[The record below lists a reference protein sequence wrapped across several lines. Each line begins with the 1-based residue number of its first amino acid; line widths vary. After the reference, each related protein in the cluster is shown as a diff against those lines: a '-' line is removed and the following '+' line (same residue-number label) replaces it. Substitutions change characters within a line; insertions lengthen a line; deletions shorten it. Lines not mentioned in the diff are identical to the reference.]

1 MSAKKAVNLS
11 KLPFNELRDKIKDQ
25 EGYKALNRFEIT
37 KAVRQAEKKPCCCCL
52 DDKNN
57 PRTVK
62 TEIKALQAKLTE
74 TEGREARREARRAIA
89 KLKGVT
95 RKYLG

>member
-11 KLPFNELRDKIKDQ
+11 KLPFNELRDKLKEQ
-25 EGYKALNRFEIT
+25 EGYKALNRFELT
-37 KAVRQAEKKPCCCCL
+37 KAVRQAAGQVCGCL

-57 PRTVK
+57 PRAVK
-62 TEIKALQAKLTE
+62 TEIRALQAKLTG
-74 TEGREARREARRAIA
+74 TEGREARRETRRAIA